1 MGYPFSRPALSRP
14 ALSRQMLVLLLA
26 WLPAAASLAAVSARI
41 VATDPAAT
49 ETLNRG
55 DALYVRIAY
64 DSDMP
69 VRFQVDG
76 FANGERIGG
85 AATNPAPVYPAGQ
98 GEAIVWLSL
107 YQPVYMDEVRVR
119 VNDAHWEVQQVL
131 SQPVSLYWE
140 RQPRASPRVEAPW
153 VRALSS
159 EQQSLA
165 RAAQQ
170 AAAATEGFDV
180 YTLLVM
186 LMGWSVPGYL
196 VLQVYMLSRYRG
208 GWRKAAMAPLAL
220 MVPLLA
226 YTVFAL
232 LAGSNLWPLLLIFLT
247 PLTFVYLVALG
258 LVKRGRG

>member
-1 MGYPFSRPALSRP
+1 M
-14 ALSRQMLVLLLA
+14 
-26 WLPAAASLAAVSARI
+26 
-41 VATDPAAT
+41 
-49 ETLNRG
+49 
-55 DALYVRIAY
+55 RIAY

-69 VRFQVDG
+69 LRFQIEG

-107 YQPVYMDEVRVR
+107 HQPVYMDEVRVR
-119 VNDAHWEVQQVL
+119 VNDEHWEVQKVL
-131 SQPVSLYWE
+131 SQPVSFYWE
-140 RQPRASPRVEAPW
+140 RQPRAAPRAEAPW
-153 VRALSS
+153 VKALSA
-159 EQQSLA
+159 EQQTMA
-165 RAAQQ
+165 RAVQQ

-196 VLQVYMLSRYRG
+196 ALQVYMLSRYQG
-208 GWRKAAMAPLAL
+208 GWRKAALVPLVL

-232 LAGSNLWPLLLIFLT
+232 LAASNLWPLLLIFLT
-247 PLTFVYLVALG
+247 PLAFVYLMGLG
-258 LVKRGRG
+258 LVKRARG